1 MKAIQEMVDIM
12 QAYQEGKQ
20 IQIYDKIH
28 KQWWVDCEPNWN
40 WGLHEYR
47 IKPEPE
53 FAPFESAEEFLEAQ
67 RKHGAKIKRIKD
79 DVLLDIYVNYYTD
92 RVLLVDSIGTIENT
106 LLSILYRNYKFL
118 DGTPCGKEVE
128 K

>member
-20 IQIYDKIH
+20 IQIYDKMH
-28 KQWWVDCEPNWN
+28 KQWVDDEPNWN

-47 IKPEPE
+47 IKPKPE
-53 FAPFESAEEFLEAQ
+53 FVSFESAEEFLEAQ
-67 RKHGAKIKRIKD
+67 REHGVKIKRIED

-128 K
+128 E

>member
-1 MKAIQEMVDIM
+1 MKTIQEMIQIM

-20 IQIYDKIH
+20 IQIYDKMH
-28 KQWWVDCEPNWN
+28 KQWVDDEPNWN

-47 IKPEPE
+47 IKPKQE
-53 FAPFESAEEFLEAQ
+53 FVPFESTEEFLEAQ
-67 RKHGAKIKRIKD
+67 RKHGVKIKRIED
-79 DVLLDIYVNYYTD
+79 DILLDIYVNYYTD

>member
-1 MKAIQEMVDIM
+1 MKTIQEMVDIM

-20 IQIYDKIH
+20 IQIYDKMH
-28 KQWWVDCEPNWN
+28 KQWVDDEPNWN

-47 IKPEPE
+47 IKPKPK
-53 FAPFESAEEFLEAQ
+53 FRPFKSVDEFLEAQ
-67 RKHGAKIKRIKD
+67 RKHGVKIKRIED

-128 K
+128 E